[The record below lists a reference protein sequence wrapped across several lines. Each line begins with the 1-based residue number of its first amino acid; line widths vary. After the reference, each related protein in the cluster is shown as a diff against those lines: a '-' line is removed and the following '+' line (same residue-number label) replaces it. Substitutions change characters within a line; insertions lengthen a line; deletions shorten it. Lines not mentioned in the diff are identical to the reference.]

1 MPPPK
6 ALRADDH
13 LDVGG
18 LAEIGPCRH
27 QHVHPGRCDSLRVF
41 TGHASGGEHLNGGV
55 DGLDPAYRFF
65 KIRTGKTLAL
75 DGIDARACQQ
85 EGFLRGGDFR
95 AQLLFRKRLAAL
107 GHPGGEPVE
116 PAREDT
122 MLIKNQQGVRKP
134 EPMRDGSASLRRRKR
149 KPFGPR
155 EMLAGN
161 GQLHM
166 GIGLARAFQHAR
178 CAGCDAG

>member
-1 MPPPK
+1 MIQCHLGTVRVVRGIALFVRKFRLQPVWMPPPK

-65 KIRTGKTLAL
+65 KIRTGKTFAL

-85 EGFLRGGDFR
+85 EASSGVATSAPSFCSGNALRHSDTR
-95 AQLLFRKRLAAL
+95 AANPSSR
-107 GHPGGEPVE
+107 P
-116 PAREDT
+116 
-122 MLIKNQQGVRKP
+122 
-134 EPMRDGSASLRRRKR
+134 
-149 KPFGPR
+149 
-155 EMLAGN
+155 
-161 GQLHM
+161 
-166 GIGLARAFQHAR
+166 
-178 CAGCDAG
+178 